1 MKLQIVKPEQ
11 ESIENYT
18 RVDVAPNTIDLSVAA
33 DNECT
38 SILANDVLDSFS
50 VENVPSLLAQ
60 LVKKI
65 RMGGELIVGGTDIKL
80 FCKFVVNDQIDEL
93 SATRLL
99 GSVQSM
105 TTLSHTVGSLTELG
119 LKIVSSQVNGVH
131 YEIKASRG

>member
-11 ESIENYT
+11 ESIEGYT
-18 RVDVAPNTIDLSVAA
+18 RVNVAPNTIDLSVVS

-50 VENVPSLLAQ
+50 VENVPGLLTQ

-65 RMGGELIVGGTDIKL
+65 RMGGELIVGGTDIRL

-105 TTLSHTVGSLTELG
+105 TALNHTMGSLMELG
-119 LKIVSSQVNGVH
+119 LKIASSQVNGVH

>member
-18 RVDVAPNTIDLSVAA
+18 RVDVAPNTIDLSVAS

-105 TTLSHTVGSLTELG
+105 TTLSHTVGSLMELG

>member
-1 MKLQIVKPEQ
+1 MKLQVVKPEQ

-18 RVDVAPNTIDLSVAA
+18 RVDVSPNAIDLSVAA
-33 DNECT
+33 DNECS

-60 LVKKI
+60 LVKKV
-65 RMGGELIVGGTDIKL
+65 RMGGELIVGGTDIRL
-80 FCKFVVNDQIDEL
+80 FCKFVTNDQIDEL

-105 TTLSHTVGSLTELG
+105 TTLSNTAGGLIELG
-119 LKIVSSQVNGVH
+119 LKIVSSQINGVH